1 MLNDLIVYDLPCLV
15 HNKRC
20 RRRRDQTVGLCAG
33 CLDSSQC
40 LQQPSGD
47 IHYPL
52 ITHICQFLER
62 VSGLITSLPLLSII
76 PLFALVLLSLS
87 NHPFPP
93 GPSSPHHVLI
103 FLPLCLPSFTTPE
116 ATGVTVN
123 SFGPY
128 RGNGD
133 WELSDGEQCPEH
145 NCPLFSTVF
154 CFLFVSAL
162 WPPVISRRFDIFQA
176 LHLLALQTLLSVCL
190 FCALF
195 IAIFS
200 TSFNDWCRIM

>member
-1 MLNDLIVYDLPCLV
+1 MTSLFTIYHVWIIIKGVEEDCDCGFVQC
-15 HNKRC
+15 
-20 RRRRDQTVGLCAG
+20 

-62 VSGLITSLPLLSII
+62 VSGFITSLPLLSII

-116 ATGVTVN
+116 ATGATVN

-128 RGNGD
+128 RGNCD
-133 WELSDGEQCPEH
+133 
-145 NCPLFSTVF
+145 
-154 CFLFVSAL
+154 
-162 WPPVISRRFDIFQA
+162 
-176 LHLLALQTLLSVCL
+176 
-190 FCALF
+190 
-195 IAIFS
+195 
-200 TSFNDWCRIM
+200 